1 MESEN
6 INRGSTYPAGALE
19 YNGVNANSVFDM
31 DDLWYSFKPTKK
43 SFVIV
48 GVNGVPSDNFA
59 PTTAWE
65 GGSFF
70 SDYFDSPAFYEQDA
84 DEVGIGGNYQ
94 FNDNINLA
102 AGFLSDSSLGGTADA
117 DNPADGVFISNWAGM
132 TQLTGTVGKFEGA
145 LAFIHEYQN
154 RRSGF
159 SVYDGV
165 GTLLTAP
172 PTDIAPAT
180 TETVGVSV
188 KYEFSPRFILSAFA
202 THAWSDF
209 KTPGDVSGKTYSA
222 GLGFI
227 LPDLFRE
234 GNVGGIA
241 VGVPPTVYDTDGL
254 LGIKDSD
261 TPFAIDLFYDF
272 KVSDNITI
280 TPGGIIL
287 FNGNGGNLIGTPAS
301 NDDTVFVGAIKTK
314 FKF

>member
-6 INRGSTYPAGALE
+6 INGGSTYPAGTLE
-19 YNGVNANSVFDM
+19 YSGVNANSVFDM

-102 AGFLSDSSLGGTADA
+102 AGFLSDSSLSGNADA
-117 DNPADGVFISNWAGM
+117 DSPAHGVFNSNWAGM

-145 LAFIHEYQN
+145 LAFVHEYK
-154 RRSGF
+154 
-159 SVYDGV
+159 DGTRTATGNFRFFDNV
-165 GTLLTAP
+165 GTPVTSLNGDSVTA
-172 PTDIAPAT
+172 
-180 TETVGVSV
+180 ETVGVSM
-188 KYEFSPRFILSAFA
+188 KYEFSPRFILSAFG
-202 THAWSDF
+202 THSWGN
-209 KTPGDVSGKTYSA
+209 THSGPDTDAQAYSA
-222 GLGFI
+222 GIGFV

-234 GNVGGIA
+234 GNTGGIA
-241 VGVPPTVYDTDGL
+241 VGIPPTVYSVNDNEPT
-254 LGIKDSD
+254 SYA
-261 TPFAIDLFYDF
+261 TPIAVDLFYDF

-280 TPGGIIL
+280 TPGGIVL
-287 FNGNGGNLIGTPAS
+287 FNGNDRTTS
-301 NDDTVFVGAIKTK
+301 DTVLVGAIKTK